1 MDQLVIALTE
11 LTVFQKEQQCRIKKT
26 QRQQEESCLE
36 EEELKHSS
44 KQRDNGWLQRLR
56 PMTS

>member
-11 LTVFQKEQQCRIKKT
+11 LTVFQKEQQSRTEKT
-26 QRQQEESCLE
+26 LRQQEECCL

-56 PMTS
+56 PMTL